1 MGGGFGENLLGGFPP
16 RLVRACFDGESGG
29 CPRSFLGFGYG
40 EMWNVLAA
48 IFGNLLIIGAS
59 TGVGFGLHSTAYL
72 DAPGVNL
79 LLFCFTINLMH
90 RGKKHSSI
98 LWGFGILKWGFS
110 GNGQEFAVLFL
121 FTIGF
126 DLEYRRLINLS
137 SARLVGFCHRT
148 CTMIDQDKRA

>member
-1 MGGGFGENLLGGFPP
+1 VGSFPP
-16 RLVRACFDGESGG
+16 RLVKACFDGESGG

-90 RGKKHSSI
+90 RGKKTFLDSM
-98 LWGFGILKWGFS
+98 GFWYF
-110 GNGQEFAVLFL
+110 E
-121 FTIGF
+121 
-126 DLEYRRLINLS
+126 
-137 SARLVGFCHRT
+137 VGF
-148 CTMIDQDKRA
+148 